1 MGMVSSSAFIPCT
14 SFKSWLICPRQ
25 VFRKYSFSKGDV
37 LTCDIQVFETLE
49 MDGSTKVKYVISKV
63 YGLPHYHRVPE
74 EQNINFE

>member
-1 MGMVSSSAFIPCT
+1 M
-14 SFKSWLICPRQ
+14 
-25 VFRKYSFSKGDV
+25 FRKYSYSKGDV
-37 LTCDIQVFETLE
+37 LTSDIQVFETLE

>member
-1 MGMVSSSAFIPCT
+1 MGMVSSSAFIPCIIQI
-14 SFKSWLICPRQ
+14 LADLPRQ

-37 LTCDIQVFETLE
+37 LTCDIRVFETLE

>member
-1 MGMVSSSAFIPCT
+1 M
-14 SFKSWLICPRQ
+14 
-25 VFRKYSFSKGDV
+25 FRKYSFSKGDV

>member
-1 MGMVSSSAFIPCT
+1 MGMVSSSAFIPCIIQILADLPP
-14 SFKSWLICPRQ
+14 S

>member
-1 MGMVSSSAFIPCT
+1 MGMVSSSAFIPCIIQI
-14 SFKSWLICPRQ
+14 LADLPPPG
-25 VFRKYSFSKGDV
+25 VPFSKGDV